1 MSATTSIGFSGGA
14 PSARA
19 GRDHRPGFGR
29 LTAVELRK
37 MVNTRSGFWVPIG
50 VAVVT
55 LAVSVIASVNHG
67 GHAAALTHVLH
78 AAALPSAFL
87 LPVMGVLLIC
97 GEWSERTTLTTFTLV
112 PSRWRV
118 LGAKLGASAIVSTIA
133 LAACLLSTFVCV
145 DLFGRAPG
153 GAGSLPWAVIAQA
166 WLYLGSGMA
175 MGLAFGAAIL
185 LTAPAIVA
193 YLLLPTV
200 WDAVVGGINGLSG
213 IARWLDSTPTLS
225 PLTQQPMS
233 GTQWAH
239 AVTTFAVWIGIP
251 IVIGWARIGRGDID

>member
-1 MSATTSIGFSGGA
+1 MSATTSIGFTGGT
-14 PSARA
+14 PSARL
-19 GRDHRPGFGR
+19 GRDRRPGLGR

-50 VAVVT
+50 VALAT
-55 LAVSVIASVNHG
+55 LAVSLIASTNHG
-67 GHAAALTHVLH
+67 GRAATLTHVLH
-78 AAALPSAFL
+78 VAAFPSAFL

-97 GEWSERTTLTTFTLV
+97 GEWSQRTALTTFTLV

-118 LGAKLGASAIVSTIA
+118 IGAKLGASAVVATIA
-133 LAACLLSTFVCV
+133 LAACLLSTVICV
-145 DLFGRAPG
+145 NLFGHAPG
-153 GAGSLPWAVIAQA
+153 GAGSLPWTVIAQG

-185 LTAPAIVA
+185 LSAPAIVA

-200 WDAVVGGINGLSG
+200 WDATVGGIGGLSG
-213 IARWLDSTPTLS
+213 IARWLDSTQTLS
-225 PLTQQPMS
+225 PLTQQPMN

-239 AVTTFAVWIGIP
+239 ALTTFAVWIGLP